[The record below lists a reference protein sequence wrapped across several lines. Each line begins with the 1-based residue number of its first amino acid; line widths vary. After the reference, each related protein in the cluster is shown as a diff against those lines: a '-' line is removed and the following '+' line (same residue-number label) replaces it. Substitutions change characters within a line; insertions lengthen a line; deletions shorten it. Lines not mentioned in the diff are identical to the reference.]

1 MLLKIDPL
9 GYDVPSPAMSYS
21 DFFIRSEHKF
31 LRNICLGK
39 EIKHSPQ
46 ICTLQSYY
54 ETYQKFIKVFCL
66 LKHKYL
72 LKHKTFVD
80 FWLEYESR

>member
-1 MLLKIDPL
+1 MTYQVLKCPTVISL
-9 GYDVPSPAMSYS
+9 S
-21 DFFIRSEHKF
+21 DLNISF
-31 LRNICLGK
+31 ICLDK

-54 ETYQKFIKVFCL
+54 ETYQKFIKAFCL

-72 LKHKTFVD
+72 
-80 FWLEYESR
+80 

>member
-31 LRNICLGK
+31 LRNICLDK

-54 ETYQKFIKVFCL
+54 ETYQKFIKAFCL

-72 LKHKTFVD
+72 
-80 FWLEYESR
+80 